1 MVVTEVSGKLTF
13 QNGKIKRRHLKQDVE
28 TRIDTAGVSTG
39 SIDLDK
45 FHPNLRA
52 KVLAGGLRHFDSE
65 AEMTANYGNIIDGG
79 LVVLRNQAHAN
90 GQGNKKILIKQ
101 SGIFYGVSNVDET
114 PVWTT
119 EPQSS
124 YTYAQNSGTHTI
136 ELEAEDPEGLPL
148 TYTTVFQGTQNIA
161 SLSGSEISIDS
172 SVSGSV
178 QAVVSITDPGGNLL
192 SKTITIQ
199 VN

>member
-1 MVVTEVSGKLTF
+1 MVVTEVNGKLTF
-13 QNGKIKRRHLKQDVE
+13 QAGKIKRRHLKQDVE

-39 SIDLDK
+39 SIDIDK

-65 AEMTANYGNIIDGG
+65 AEMTANYGNISDGG

-90 GQGNKKILIKQ
+90 GQGSKKILIKQ

-119 EPQSS
+119 EPQNE
-124 YTYAQNSGTHTI
+124 YTYDQNTGTHTI

-148 TYTTVFQGTQNIA
+148 TYATVFEGTQNIA
-161 SLSGSEISIDS
+161 SLSGSVISIDS
-172 SVSGSV
+172 SVPGSV